1 MGNPIKDFFKALEEE
16 RQEYGLSS
24 GSGLSNS
31 FLNEISNRYNKDL
44 QGDKILL
51 SHRKDFP
58 QGGAHY
64 DPVMHTIRLNKNLD
78 APSVAA
84 HEIGHA
90 FSSGADMRGHRGL
103 LNKLVSTS
111 AAFAPE
117 AADNLLFAAPG
128 EYLAARSLGSS
139 AATPLAVTLGG
150 GALLHLIGA
159 AKRYSEEANASRLG
173 ISALRSM
180 LKDDSAPRVGNI
192 FKRLVDR
199 LRHGKLDNADRKL
212 IASNKSLEA
221 ALRTYKVGLGINA
234 AASGIGSLLKGT
246 ATYGAS
252 KFLGADAESARTI
265 TRGLAG
271 LGGVFTLGKILAGSA
286 LATPDTRMSEGMQ
299 LLREDAGDTD
309 IFELNSGN

>member
-1 MGNPIKDFFKALEEE
+1 MSPLKDFFKALEEE
-16 RQEYGLSS
+16 RQEYGLSPT
-24 GSGLSNS
+24 SGLSTS

-51 SHRKDFP
+51 SSRKDFP

-64 DPVMHTIRLNKNLD
+64 DTAMHTIRLNKNLD
-78 APSVAA
+78 APSVAS

-90 FSSGADMRGHRGL
+90 FSSGADIRGHRGL

-111 AAFAPE
+111 LAFAPD
-117 AADNLLFAAPG
+117 AAGNLLFAAPG
-128 EYLAARSLGSS
+128 EYLAAKSLGSS
-139 AATPLAVTLGG
+139 VATPLAVTLGG

-199 LRHGKLDNADRKL
+199 LRYGKLNNADRKL
-212 IASNKSLEA
+212 IASNKTLEA
-221 ALRTYKVGLGINA
+221 ALRTYKVGLGVNA
-234 AASGIGSLLKGT
+234 AASGVSSLLKGT
-246 ATYGAS
+246 AAYGAS
-252 KFLGADAESARTI
+252 KLLGADPESARDV

-271 LGGVFTLGKILAGSA
+271 LGGVITLGKILASSA
-286 LATPDTRMSEGMQ
+286 VSTPDTRMREDMQ
-299 LLREDAGDTD
+299 LARTEAGDTD